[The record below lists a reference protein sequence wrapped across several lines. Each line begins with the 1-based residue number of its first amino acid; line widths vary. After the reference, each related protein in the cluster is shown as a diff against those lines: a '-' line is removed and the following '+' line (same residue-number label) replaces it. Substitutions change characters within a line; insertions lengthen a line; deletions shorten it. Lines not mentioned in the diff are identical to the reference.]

1 MSCPGGRPVLECG
14 AQVLYIPRRGD
25 QSHTAASPAVWDA
38 LGSSKGARYIQ
49 HLGATSLPTSQTPTN
64 CKQKLAVSTKQAHDL
79 TDERPLHPRQ
89 LRLILLNPSRIH
101 ISGSHS
107 DKDKSP

>member
-38 LGSSKGARYIQ
+38 LGSSKCPVYQ
-49 HLGATSLPTSQTPTN
+49 HLGATLQHRPSPGTGHQGPPSQTPQGD
-64 CKQKLAVSTKQAHDL
+64 KAELPGEEWKEKHGA
-79 TDERPLHPRQ
+79 ER
-89 LRLILLNPSRIH
+89 
-101 ISGSHS
+101 
-107 DKDKSP
+107 